1 MNKCIKLGSANK
13 EHRGRFRTRYSMT
26 PPSGHSRWEKT
37 HQESGELADN
47 ELMDPSFRLAV
58 NRRQQITAECRR
70 DRGVVLLVFAAMVFG
85 VVAICGL
92 AIDLGQ
98 MYVAKGELQ
107 NYTDAAAIASALKL
121 DGTTTGIAQAT
132 SEALNNVNT
141 WKFGTGSASNVTV
154 EFSTAVD
161 GAYIANPLTGVGYR
175 FVRVTAQEPVAMVLL
190 ATVPGA
196 GSSSNVA
203 ASSTA
208 GQMLLSGIGDG
219 VLPFSPD
226 AHDIND
232 PNFGYLLGQPYTL
245 RWAKAVGNPPAGS
258 YLTSVNGQKLIGCQ
272 GDMTSVPAFQPG
284 ETSASQ
290 RGYID
295 LGNLDPIGAGGGAAL
310 IRDAVLGRVSFNLQI
325 VPFQYVV
332 NPEPGQKQTIT
343 SAMVERVLQDTDP
356 TTATYYTSPQTA
368 TNTPSADVMNET
380 MRTAY
385 NTVTLPRPPNGN
397 ARRIASVPINNPL
410 TGLVIGFA
418 GIFLP
423 PVPCAEVQVGNKT
436 YEPCCGEY
444 IGAVTSSGTPAAGPG
459 GGAYRIV
466 LFR

>member
-1 MNKCIKLGSANK
+1 MVGGLDC
-13 EHRGRFRTRYSMT
+13 
-26 PPSGHSRWEKT
+26 
-37 HQESGELADN
+37 
-47 ELMDPSFRLAV
+47 
-58 NRRQQITAECRR
+58 
-70 DRGVVLLVFAAMVFG
+70 GVILLVFAVLVFG
-85 VVAICGL
+85 VVGICGL

-107 NYTDAAAIASALKL
+107 LRVPARPALH
-121 DGTTTGIAQAT
+121 
-132 SEALNNVNT
+132 
-141 WKFGTGSASNVTV
+141 
-154 EFSTAVD
+154 
-161 GAYIANPLTGVGYR
+161 
-175 FVRVTAQEPVAMVLL
+175 
-190 ATVPGA
+190 
-196 GSSSNVA
+196 
-203 ASSTA
+203 
-208 GQMLLSGIGDG
+208 
-219 VLPFSPD
+219 SP
-226 AHDIND
+226 
-232 PNFGYLLGQPYTL
+232 LGQ
-245 RWAKAVGNPPAGS
+245 AVGNPPAGS

-272 GDMTSVPAFQPG
+272 GDMTNVPAFQPG

-343 SAMVERVLQDTDP
+343 SAMLERVLQDTDP

-410 TGLVIGFA
+410 RTGDRVRRHRSAARPLRRGSGRQQDLRTVLRRVHRRRYEQRHA
-418 GIFLP
+418 GGRTRRRSISNRV
-423 PVPCAEVQVGNKT
+423 VPLAWVKFRVQSAVS
-436 YEPCCGEY
+436 EPETQ
-444 IGAVTSSGTPAAGPG
+444 VTGPAQVTGQRRLTRTEWLRQ
-459 GGAYRIV
+459 GGARH
-466 LFR
+466 LRSGL